1 MSGDLSQWRQ
11 REKERGKAAKKGR
24 KKMDKRGGRKEGRA
38 FQSLLGI
45 KMEQKKLEGQETS
58 LNNVKGTNI
67 LY

>member
-1 MSGDLSQWRQ
+1 
-11 REKERGKAAKKGR
+11 
-24 KKMDKRGGRKEGRA
+24 MDKRGGRKEGRA